1 MLLEMEISQE
11 ENGKYAARALSDVS
25 ASKISKLPVTGGLAH
40 FNPSFTSSK
49 HMGYRKVKF
58 MCSSA
63 GKILPRPSDMKLRYV
78 GGETRMVSLS
88 RYIQYE
94 AFYGKMVELYGS
106 DIILKYQL
114 PEEDLDALV
123 SVLSDEDLENMM
135 EECDRLSAAE
145 GSSKLRVFVFV
156 ASELEVHDLDDI
168 VNFKSSERKFVDAI
182 NAVSGDVLPGMQ
194 SAANLYTQSDSFN
207 DAYKA
212 WNGIHSQDKGSL
224 FSKNPYSGVLPFK
237 DYVSSGDLC
246 THESFVPDQLQSSTS
261 PFSHSAFMGQP
272 MLSSALAIQG
282 EFKEDISS
290 VGWKDSRSFFG
301 QGVGHSY
308 GSKNWIASSEMDVQR
323 PFTIDDRR
331 DDLMYNIEQSFGEPS
346 RGKNS
351 GLQSAQEA
359 STYDRKV
366 DKASRV
372 EQASAPEPS
381 LSNFGA
387 KAPSKRVES
396 ADSLKRSIDPHGD
409 PHPLVLSPG
418 AFLQKQLMSSPSA
431 VAPAPNQFCSD
442 WPSDQFLDADDRQS
456 YSMTSSLE
464 DNKQQAFSKH
474 VLLDQWET
482 VPIYASSLNLDGE
495 NKVLGHID
503 GQSLGMQ
510 LSARAEVPSL
520 SRESSAAIFPANSA
534 PSSPP
539 GWKLQ
544 YVERGQNVPQ
554 HDNSF
559 AASMASFPSQN
570 STALLDSSAHISAN
584 AAPLESFN
592 REKLSMDLTS
602 IQGQALTQDL
612 VNPTLFNPTE
622 EPYPVSSLERI
633 NQEAVMSRGEIV
645 ENPLNLFQ
653 DNTAPVL
660 ASSDEKIRQT
670 QAIQSEED
678 TDHFLFPDKRGQS
691 PDFSLSRETLLPS
704 HLDTK
709 PIRQHGKESFD
720 RFSHLEEASPP
731 SMIDNS
737 HRLDML
743 SDLLSSSRLTECL
756 AAPSS
761 TAESFRSRSACSI
774 DDEAHQQGESS
785 IFMADK
791 GSLLAA
797 GGSLDFPLSSQ
808 GNSHS
813 PSFETNQSSLPSNE
827 QFDRVLVSS
836 YPNDF
841 DNGSSIFAEASIHR
855 NRVDFNNPRPP
866 QVPAFTSLIETWEAT
881 LLQDEDEH
889 QTIERVVQEQLDI
902 SPTFDKEVG
911 PEDSRV
917 EFEEVDE
924 FQSFDYGPMNPAAIA
939 EQEAISRGLQIIR
952 NCDLEELSELG
963 SGTFGTVY
971 HGKWRGTD
979 VAIKRIKASCFAGR
993 QAERDRLVADFWRE
1007 AYILGQLHHPNVV
1020 AFYGVVPDGPGG
1032 TLATVTEYM
1041 VNGSLKQ
1048 VLQNKDRT
1056 LDRRKRLLIAMD
1068 AAFGME
1074 YLHGKN
1080 VVHFDIK
1087 CENLLVN
1094 LRDTQRPICKVGDL
1108 GLSKV
1113 KQQTF
1118 VSGGVRGTLP
1128 WMAPE
1133 LLNGSSSLVSEKVDV
1148 FSFGIVMWE
1157 LLTGEEP
1164 YANMHYGAII
1174 GGIVNNTLR
1183 PTVPRWCD
1191 AAWRSLMEKCWAA
1204 DPGERP
1210 TFLEI
1215 ATALRAMEASIAAKG
1230 PGQARILEMYQ

>member
-1 MLLEMEISQE
+1 MEILQE
-11 ENGKYAARALSDVS
+11 ENGKYATRTLSDGAA
-25 ASKISKLPVTGGLAH
+25 ASSSGAKIAKLPGGHSL
-40 FNPSFTSSK
+40 FNPSFTSCK
-49 HMGYRKVKF
+49 DMGYRKVKF

-78 GGETRMVSLS
+78 GGETRMVSLP
-88 RYIQYE
+88 RNIQYE
-94 AFYGKMVELYGS
+94 AFYGKMVELYGR

-123 SVLSDEDLENMM
+123 SVSSDEDLENMM
-135 EECDRLSAAE
+135 EECDRLSAGE
-145 GSSKLRVFVFV
+145 GLSKLRVFVFV
-156 ASELEVHDLDDI
+156 ASELDVHDLDDI
-168 VNFKSSERKFVDAI
+168 ANFKSSERKFVDAI
-182 NAVSGDVLPGMQ
+182 NAVSGDAMPGMP
-194 SAANLYTQSDSFN
+194 STAKLHTNSDSFN
-207 DAYKA
+207 DAYKL

-224 FSKNPYSGVLPFK
+224 FSKNPYSEVLPLE

-246 THESFVPDQLQSSTS
+246 THESFVPGQLQSSTS

-272 MLSSALAIQG
+272 LLSSALAIQDV
-282 EFKEDISS
+282 FKEDSGS

-308 GSKNWIASSEMDVQR
+308 GSKNWVTSSEMPVQKIS
-323 PFTIDDRR
+323 TIDDNREDR
-331 DDLMYNIEQSFGEPS
+331 KYKIEQSFGEPS
-346 RGKNS
+346 REMNGS
-351 GLQSAQEA
+351 VQTAQDVLA
-359 STYDRKV
+359 YDRKL
-366 DKASRV
+366 DKASLV
-372 EQASAPEPS
+372 EQASAPEPAMS
-381 LSNFGA
+381 QVGA
-387 KAPSKRVES
+387 ESPLKKVES
-396 ADSLKRSIDPHGD
+396 ADNIKCSIGHSHSDPLD
-409 PHPLVLSPG
+409 LSPG

-431 VAPAPNQFCSD
+431 ATPSLKQLHSD
-442 WPSDQFLDADDRQS
+442 WPSDQFLDADNRQS
-456 YSMTSSLE
+456 YSMASGLE
-464 DNKQQAFSKH
+464 NQEQIFGQH
-474 VLLDQWET
+474 MVQDQWEKLP
-482 VPIYASSLNLDGE
+482 VYDSSLGFEGE
-495 NKVLGHID
+495 NRVLGHID
-503 GQSLGMQ
+503 DQSLGMQ
-510 LSARAEVPSL
+510 PSTTAEVPPF

-544 YVERGQNVPQ
+544 SDRGCQNVPQ

-559 AASMASFPSQN
+559 MASLSSFPSQT
-570 STALLDSSAHISAN
+570 STALLGPLAQISAN
-584 AAPLESFN
+584 IIPSAKFIG
-592 REKLSMDLTS
+592 EKLPMNLTS
-602 IQGQALTQDL
+602 TQDQALTQDFGNL
-612 VNPTLFNPTE
+612 NSMISVE
-622 EPYPVSSLERI
+622 EPYAFSSSQRVD
-633 NQEAVMSRGEIV
+633 QEAVMDRVQIMMK
-645 ENPLNLFQ
+645 PLNFFP
-653 DNTAPVL
+653 DAASEPVSPDERIRQPL
-660 ASSDEKIRQT
+660 ALPSDE
-670 QAIQSEED
+670 D
-678 TDHFLFPDKRGQS
+678 TNQFLFSVQRGQS
-691 PDFSLSRETLLPS
+691 PEFTLSKERLVS
-704 HLDTK
+704 YQLDTTA
-709 PIRQHGKESFD
+709 IRQHENEKFD
-720 RFSHLEEASPP
+720 GFSHFEEVSPP
-731 SMIDNS
+731 AMIDSS

-761 TAESFRSRSACSI
+761 TGESFRSRSACSV
-774 DDEAHQQGESS
+774 DEEPHQQEGEKA
-785 IFMADK
+785 IAMAGK
-791 GSLLAA
+791 EFAA
-797 GGSLDFPLSSQ
+797 GESLDFPLSTL
-808 GNSHS
+808 GNSHF
-813 PSFETNQSSLPSNE
+813 PSFETNQNSLPSNE
-827 QFDRVLVSS
+827 QFDR
-836 YPNDF
+836 
-841 DNGSSIFAEASIHR
+841 
-855 NRVDFNNPRPP
+855 
-866 QVPAFTSLIETWEAT
+866 VPAFTSLIETWEAT
-881 LLQDEDEH
+881 LLQDEDEQ
-889 QTIERVVQEQLDI
+889 QTMEHGMHEHVQEQIDI
-902 SPTFDKEVG
+902 SPTFDKEIG
-911 PEDSRV
+911 LEGSRV
-917 EFEEVDE
+917 EFEEVEE
-924 FQSFDYGPMNPAAIA
+924 FQSFDYGPMNAAAIA
-939 EQEAISRGLQIIR
+939 EKEAISRGLQIIR
-952 NCDLEELSELG
+952 NCDLEELRELG

-1204 DPGERP
+1204 DPGDRP

-1215 ATALRAMEASIAAKG
+1215 ARALRAMEASLAAKA
-1230 PGQARILEMYQ
+1230 PGQARILDMYQ

>member
-1 MLLEMEISQE
+1 MEISQE
-11 ENGKYAARALSDVS
+11 ENGKYAARTLSDVS
-25 ASKISKLPVTGGLAH
+25 ASKIPKLPVTGGLAH

-49 HMGYRKVKF
+49 HTGYRKVKF

-78 GGETRMVSLS
+78 GGETRMVSLP

-237 DYVSSGDLC
+237 DHVSSGDLC
-246 THESFVPDQLQSSTS
+246 THESFVPDQLQSATS

-282 EFKEDISS
+282 EFKEDMSN

-308 GSKNWIASSEMDVQR
+308 GSKNWIASSEMDVHR
-323 PFTIDDRR
+323 PFTI

-351 GLQSAQEA
+351 GLQSAQDVP
-359 STYDRKV
+359 TYDRKV

-372 EQASAPEPS
+372 EQASASEPS

-387 KAPSKRVES
+387 EAPFERES
-396 ADSLKRSIDPHGD
+396 ADSLKRSIDQSHGD
-409 PHPLVLSPG
+409 PLVLSPG

-431 VAPAPNQFCSD
+431 VAPATNQFRSD
-442 WPSDQFLDADDRQS
+442 WPSNQFLDADDRQS

-464 DNKQQAFSKH
+464 DNKQQAFSEH
-474 VLLDQWET
+474 VLRDQWET
-482 VPIYASSLNLDGE
+482 LPIYASSFGLDGE

-510 LSARAEVPSL
+510 LSAPPEVPSL

-554 HDNSF
+554 HDSSF

-584 AAPLESFN
+584 AVPLESFN
-592 REKLSMDLTS
+592 KEKLSMDLTS

-622 EPYPVSSLERI
+622 EPYPVSSLERMD
-633 NQEAVMSRGEIV
+633 QEAVTSRGEIV
-645 ENPLNLFQ
+645 KNPLNLFQ

-670 QAIQSEED
+670 QAIQSEEN
-678 TDHFLFPDKRGQS
+678 TDHFLFSDKRGQS

-761 TAESFRSRSACSI
+761 TADSFRSRSACSI
-774 DDEAHQQGESS
+774 DEEAHQQGESS

-791 GSLLAA
+791 GSLFAA
-797 GGSLDFPLSSQ
+797 GESLDFPLSTQ

-813 PSFETNQSSLPSNE
+813 PSFETNQNSLPSNE
-827 QFDRVLVSS
+827 QFDR
-836 YPNDF
+836 
-841 DNGSSIFAEASIHR
+841 
-855 NRVDFNNPRPP
+855 
-866 QVPAFTSLIETWEAT
+866 VPAFTSLIETWEAT

-889 QTIERVVQEQLDI
+889 QTIERVMHGHVQEQLDI

-911 PEDSRV
+911 LEDSRV

-924 FQSFDYGPMNPAAIA
+924 FRSFDYGPMNPAAIA

-952 NCDLEELSELG
+952 NCDLEELRELG

-1087 CENLLVN
+1087 CENLLK
-1094 LRDTQRPICKVGDL
+1094 LA
-1108 GLSKV
+1108 SE
-1113 KQQTF
+1113 
-1118 VSGGVRGTLP
+1118 
-1128 WMAPE
+1128 APV
-1133 LLNGSSSLVSEKVDV
+1133 LKIAS
-1148 FSFGIVMWE
+1148 W
-1157 LLTGEEP
+1157 EEP
-1164 YANMHYGAII
+1164 FEVFTDASNIAIGAVLQQDSRPVAFYNKILDSAQRNYSFYDKELFAII
-1174 GGIVNNTLR
+1174 
-1183 PTVPRWCD
+1183 
-1191 AAWRSLMEKCWAA
+1191 S
-1204 DPGERP
+1204 
-1210 TFLEI
+1210 
-1215 ATALRAMEASIAAKG
+1215 ALKH
-1230 PGQARILEMYQ
+1230 

>member
-11 ENGKYAARALSDVS
+11 ENGKYTRTVSDVS
-25 ASKISKLPVTGGLAH
+25 FASSTGAKIQKLPVTGGH
-40 FNPSFTSSK
+40 TQFNPSFTSSK
-49 HMGYRKVKF
+49 HMGNRKVKF

-78 GGETRMVSLS
+78 GGETRMVSLP

-94 AFYGKMVELYGS
+94 AFCSKMVELFGP
-106 DIILKYQL
+106 DITIKYQL

-123 SVLSDEDLENMM
+123 SVSCDEDLENMM
-135 EECDRLSAAE
+135 EECDRLSAGE
-145 GSSKLRVFVFV
+145 GSSKLRVFVFLV
-156 ASELEVHDLDDI
+156 SELDVQDLDDI
-168 VNFKSSERKFVDAI
+168 ATFRSSERKFVDAI
-182 NAVSGDVLPGMQ
+182 NAVSGDALPGMH
-194 SAANLYTQSDSFN
+194 STAKLHTNSDSFN

-224 FSKNPYSGVLPFK
+224 FSKNPYAEALPLE
-237 DYVSSGDLC
+237 DYVSEDLR
-246 THESFVPDQLQSSTS
+246 TYESFVPDQLQSSTS

-272 MLSSALAIQG
+272 VLPHMYANADVFRDDL
-282 EFKEDISS
+282 DS
-290 VGWKDSRSFFG
+290 VGWKDTPSFFG
-301 QGVGHSY
+301 QGAGHSY
-308 GSKNWIASSEMDVQR
+308 GENHWTTSSEIHVQK
-323 PFTIDDRR
+323 PFITDERR
-331 DDLMYNIEQSFGEPS
+331 ENRIFKAEQSFGEPS
-346 RGKNS
+346 RGKS
-351 GLQSAQEA
+351 GSVEIAQDLI
-359 STYDRKV
+359 TYDGKV
-366 DKASRV
+366 DKGSRI
-372 EQASAPEPS
+372 EQASALEPATAQ
-381 LSNFGA
+381 A
-387 KAPSKRVES
+387 KRLES
-396 ADSLKRSIDPHGD
+396 ADTSKSSISD
-409 PHPLVLSPG
+409 PLVLSPG
-418 AFLQKQLMSSPSA
+418 AFLQKQLMSSPA
-431 VAPAPNQFCSD
+431 TVAPPQKHLHSD
-442 WPSDQFLDADDRQS
+442 WASNHFLDVDNMQS
-456 YSMTSSLE
+456 FSTTNALE
-464 DNKQQAFSKH
+464 NQQQAFREH
-474 VLLDQWET
+474 VPQDRWESLPVYDSSFALDE
-482 VPIYASSLNLDGE
+482 VNRA
-495 NKVLGHID
+495 LGHID
-503 GQSLGMQ
+503 DQSLGMQ
-510 LSARAEVPSL
+510 PSMAANVPAV
-520 SRESSAAIFPANSA
+520 SRESSAAIFPASSA

-544 YVERGQNVPQ
+544 PEKRFQIVPQ
-554 HDNSF
+554 HDDSC
-559 AASMASFPSQN
+559 MASLATFPSQEN
-570 STALLDSSAHISAN
+570 TTAFGCSAQVPANVVAIVKSSG
-584 AAPLESFN
+584 
-592 REKLSMDLTS
+592 EKAQMNTTSLS
-602 IQGQALTQDL
+602 GQSLTQDFDNL
-612 VNPTLFNPTE
+612 LLNIVIE
-622 EPYPVSSLERI
+622 EPNAPMSSQRMD
-633 NQEAVMSRGEIV
+633 QEAMMNRSQFMSK
-645 ENPLNLFQ
+645 PLNIFP
-653 DNTAPVL
+653 DAAPMQAPL
-660 ASSDEKIRQT
+660 DERTRQLL
-670 QAIQSEED
+670 AIQRDED
-678 TDHFLFPDKRGQS
+678 RDQFLLSNKTQYS
-691 PDFSLSRETLLPS
+691 PGLSLTGETLMPTQ
-704 HLDTK
+704 LDTTTMH
-709 PIRQHGKESFD
+709 QHENEHFD
-720 RFSHLEEASPP
+720 RFSHLEEVSSPAMMD
-731 SMIDNS
+731 SS

-761 TAESFRSRSACSI
+761 TADSFQSRSACSL
-774 DDEAHQQGESS
+774 DEEPRGQESEKS
-785 IFMADK
+785 IAIVGK
-791 GSLLAA
+791 GSSFAPSE
-797 GGSLDFPLSSQ
+797 GLDLPLSTQ
-808 GNSHS
+808 GNSQFS
-813 PSFETNQSSLPSNE
+813 SFETNQNSLPSNE

-836 YPNDF
+836 FPSDF
-841 DNGSSIFAEASIHR
+841 DHETSMFAEANSSR
-855 NRVDFNNPRPP
+855 NREGINIPHPT
-866 QVPAFTSLIETWEAT
+866 QVQAFTSLIETWEAT
-881 LLQDEDEH
+881 LLQDEAEQHVVMQEH
-889 QTIERVVQEQLDI
+889 VMQEHAQEQIDR
-902 SPTFDKEVG
+902 SPTFDKEIGV
-911 PEDSRV
+911 EESRV
-917 EFEEVDE
+917 ELEEVED
-924 FQSFDYGPMNPAAIA
+924 FQSFDHGPMNAAAIA

-952 NCDLEELSELG
+952 NCDLEELRELG

-1191 AAWRSLMEKCWAA
+1191 AAWKSLMEKCWAA
-1204 DPGERP
+1204 DPGDRP

-1215 ATALRAMEASIAAKG
+1215 ARTLRAMEASLAAAKG
-1230 PGQARILEMYQ
+1230 PGQARILELYQ